1 MFKIRL
7 IILFLVLFHQV
18 VYSQSRTISGYV
30 EDINTGERIIGAYV
44 IDNKS
49 KNVAQ
54 TNNFGFYFLRITGH
68 EAFIQATYIGFKS
81 NVINL
86 HLIQDT
92 LVNIQIESVKELKE
106 VEISASELIHNVNT
120 TLGFIS
126 IPIKQLNSIPALGEP
141 DLIKSIQNQPG
152 IKGGVEGST
161 GIFVRG
167 GGAGENL
174 FILDD
179 VPIYNVSHLYGFFS
193 TFNNSAIKDIKLYK
207 GCFPARYGGRASSV
221 IDIRSLDGN
230 NKSIKAE
237 ISFGLIS
244 SKVTIEGPLD
254 NHKTTFMVSGRRS
267 YFDLYSGALKSLKL
281 LDLNFPGY
289 YFYDVN
295 FSLAHSFSPSDKFF
309 LSFYS
314 GKDRIKY
321 HNENNLTQNESVTFS
336 DITKETSGWGN
347 IIGSIRWNHNFTNSL
362 FVNSTI
368 AYSTYNYFI
377 LSSYHSS
384 QKNIDLNELL
394 DENYSASYRS
404 NISDLILKTDFDCSI
419 FNNQKLTFGFGN
431 TFHVFNPGEN
441 TYSMT
446 NTELNLKADTSFTN
460 ISINDC
466 EPFLYL
472 EDEFNLGQ
480 KISIRA
486 GLRLSGLASA
496 NKVSVNPEPRLSI
509 NYAISSKLV
518 IKAGYSKMIQYLH
531 LLTTSGLSM
540 PTDVWIPALKGL
552 SPLKSDQINLGISLG
567 VKKLA
572 IVSVEF
578 YRKWLNH
585 TTDFRN
591 GASLLSDFTQ
601 WYDKTTQ
608 GNGYASGFEISIEKQ
623 EGDLKGSI
631 NYTLSKA
638 VRKYSELNN
647 GNSFPFK
654 YDRLHD
660 LNISINYQITKKW
673 DISALWQYGTGYPVT
688 IPVEE
693 YVPALNIVSGI
704 QHNYVYYYPSLNNYR
719 LSSYNRLDVG
729 LHFKTQKRL
738 GVHIL
743 SFDIF
748 NVLNHK
754 NAVNMYFLL
763 NYSFKYIYLLPFIP
777 SLTYTL
783 KF

>member
-1 MFKIRL
+1 MFKLR
-7 IILFLVLFHQV
+7 IILLFLISFHQV
-18 VYSQSRTISGYV
+18 VLSQKQTISGYV

-44 IDNKS
+44 IDNKTQ
-49 KNVAQ
+49 NVAQ

-68 EAFIQATYIGFKS
+68 DASIQATYIGFKS
-81 NVINL
+81 DIINL
-86 HLIQDT
+86 HLNQDT
-92 LVNIQIESVKELKE
+92 LVNIQIEAIKELKE
-106 VEISASELIHNVNT
+106 VEISASKFSHNINT
-120 TLGFIS
+120 ALGFNA
-126 IPIKQLNSIPALGEP
+126 IPIKQLNSVPALGEP

-230 NKSIKAE
+230 KKAIAGE
-237 ISFGLIS
+237 ISIGVIS
-244 SKVTIEGPLD
+244 SKFTIEGPLM

-267 YFDLYSGALKSLKL
+267 YFDLYAGALKSLKL
-281 LDLNFPGY
+281 LNLNFPGY

-295 FSLAHSFSPSDKFF
+295 FSLAHTFSPSDKLF
-309 LSFYS
+309 LRFYN
-314 GKDRIKY
+314 GKDRIGY
-321 HNENNLTQNESVTFS
+321 QNENNFTESKSVLFS
-336 DITKETSGWGN
+336 DVTNETSGWGN
-347 IIGSIRWNHNFTNSL
+347 MIGSMRWNHNFSNSL
-362 FVNSTI
+362 FVNTTI

-377 LSSYHSS
+377 LSNYNSS
-384 QKNIDLNELL
+384 RKNLDFNEILNEK
-394 DENYSASYRS
+394 YSASYRS
-404 NISDLILKTDFDCSI
+404 RISDLILKTDFDYSI
-419 FNNQKLTFGFGN
+419 SNNQKLTFGFGN
-431 TFHVFNPGEN
+431 TFHVFNPGKN

-446 NTELNLKADTSFTN
+446 NTELNLKTDTSFTN
-460 ISINDC
+460 IPINDC

-472 EDEFNLGQ
+472 EDELNLGQ
-480 KISIRA
+480 KTSIRA
-486 GLRLSGLASA
+486 GLRLSGLAFE
-496 NKVSVNPEPRLSI
+496 NKLSINPEPRLSI

-552 SPLKSDQINLGISLG
+552 LPLKSDQINVGISFG
-567 VKKLA
+567 IKKLA
-572 IVSVEF
+572 IVSIEF

-608 GNGYASGFEISIEKQ
+608 GEGNARGFEISIEKQ
-623 EGDLKGSI
+623 EGDLKVSI

-638 VRKYSELNN
+638 DRKYSELNN

-660 LNISINYQITKKW
+660 LNISVNYQIAKKW

-688 IPVEE
+688 IPVEA
-693 YVPALNIVSGI
+693 YLPALNIVRGI
-704 QHNYVYYYPSLNNYR
+704 QHNYVYYYPSLNNFR
-719 LSSYNRLDVG
+719 LSSYNRLDIGV
-729 LHFKTQKRL
+729 HYKTQNRL
-738 GVHIL
+738 GEHTL

-748 NVLNHK
+748 NVYNHK
-754 NAVNMYFLL
+754 NAVNLYFLQ
-763 NYSFKYIYLLPFIP
+763 NYSFKYIYLLPIIP